1 MAYNNYVDD
10 DGNNVDDQRVMA
22 MVQRLIENIEV

>member
-10 DGNNVDDQRVMA
+10 DGNNVGDQRVMA

>member
-1 MAYNNYVDD
+1 MGYNNYVDD
-10 DGNNVDDQRVMA
+10 AGNNVDDQRVMA